1 MVDLRHEINS
11 GLGNTAPLDQS
22 ARLVF
27 RSYLACKVTPNDD
40 QLQLQQS
47 SVSQNSRAVT
57 DRIENLIA
65 QNSRDVT
72 DRIENLIL
80 KTAVTSPTEMKT

>member
-27 RSYLACKVTPNDD
+27 RSYLACKVTPND

-47 SVSQNSRAVT
+47 SVS
-57 DRIENLIA
+57 

-80 KTAVTSPTEMKT
+80 KTAVTSPTELKT